1 MAYKIALS
9 AGHGRNTAG
18 KRCMKALD
26 PNQTREWVLNSRVAE
41 YVETLL
47 LMYDGYELKRVDDHT
62 GKKDISVSNR
72 AKAANNWGADIYVS
86 IHHNAGIKGGSGG
99 GICVYIQNKPTWN
112 EVELQSEFYSALI
125 AETGL
130 RGNRANP
137 KTRANFTEIYKAK
150 ADAVLLELGFMDS
163 ATDVPVILSD
173 EYANKCAVAI
183 VSVLAQRGNLRWIG
197 DDPEPAPAP
206 VVDAESVKIDY
217 AERCD
222 DYLSGAYVVDS
233 PDGVLNL
240 RAGASTKKAII
251 EEMKNGQKFRC
262 YGYHTGE
269 WFYGVAESGKRGFC
283 HSDYLREV

>member
-1 MAYKIALS
+1 MPYKIALS

-18 KRCMKALD
+18 KRCMKQLD
-26 PNQTREWVLNSRVAE
+26 PNQTREWVLNSRIAE

-47 LMYDGYELKRVDDHT
+47 LMYDGYELKRMDDPT

-72 AKAANNWGADIYVS
+72 AKTANNWEADIYVS
-86 IHHNAGIKGGSGG
+86 IHHNAGVKGGNGG
-99 GICVYIQNKPTWN
+99 GICVYIKSVPTWN
-112 EVELQSEFYSALI
+112 EVELQSEFYDELI
-125 AETGL
+125 KETGL
-130 RGNRANP
+130 KGNRANP
-137 KTRANFTEIYKAK
+137 KCRANFTEIYKSK

-163 ATDVPVILSD
+163 KTDVPIILS
-173 EYANKCAVAI
+173 EEFANKCAIAI
-183 VSVLAQRGNLRWIG
+183 VSVLARRGKLRWIG
-197 DDPEPAPAP
+197 DDPEPTPDP
-206 VVDAESVKIDY
+206 VKIDY
-217 AERCD
+217 AQQRD
-222 DYLSGAYVVDS
+222 DDLSATYIVTS
-233 PDGVLNL
+233 PDGILNL